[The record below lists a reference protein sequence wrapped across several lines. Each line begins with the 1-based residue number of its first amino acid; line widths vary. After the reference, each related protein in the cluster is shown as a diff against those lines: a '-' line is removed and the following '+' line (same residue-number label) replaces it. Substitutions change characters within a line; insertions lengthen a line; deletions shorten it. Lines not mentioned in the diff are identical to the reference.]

1 LGKTLINNIIGVLKN
16 EYQISL
22 KIKMKSELTQLI
34 NNAQLNHKK
43 AYEMMKEIA
52 DGNVN
57 QAQLSSFLSIF
68 LIRGLSLE
76 EMRGFIDSL
85 NELAI
90 SINIP
95 FKTCD
100 IVGTGGDGK
109 NTINISTIS
118 AIIAA
123 GAGVKVTKHGNYG
136 VSSVSGSSNVLEHMG
151 YVFPKNESEI
161 LTQLEKN
168 SIAFIHAPLFHPS
181 LKHAAETR
189 KNLGL
194 RSLFNLAG
202 PLVNPCNPYY
212 KVLGVYNL
220 ETFRLYH
227 YLLQEND
234 SPYKLIYNLDGYDE
248 ISLTDTVKIGD
259 RGGEHYLS
267 PNDLGFNT
275 VNHNEISCS
284 TNIEDAAY
292 MFKKII
298 NNKGTNAQ
306 EQVCL
311 ANAALAI
318 ELFYQITYK
327 EACQRAKESL
337 KSGNASKILSNLL
350 TQ

>member
-1 LGKTLINNIIGVLKN
+1 
-16 EYQISL
+16 
-22 KIKMKSELTQLI
+22 MKSELTQLI

-52 DGNVN
+52 GGNVN

-68 LIRGLSLE
+68 LIRGLSLV

-90 SINIP
+90 KINIP

-118 AIIAA
+118 ALIAA

-136 VSSVSGSSNVLEHMG
+136 VSSVSGSSNVLEFMG
-151 YVFPKNESEI
+151 YVFPKSETEI
-161 LTQLEKN
+161 LYQLEKN
-168 SIAFIHAPLFHPS
+168 NIAFIHAPLFHPS

-227 YLLQEND
+227 YLLQENEN
-234 SPYKLIYNLDGYDE
+234 PFKLIYNLDGYDE

-259 RGGEHYLS
+259 LNGEHYFR
-267 PNDLGFNT
+267 PEELGFNT
-275 VNHNEISCS
+275 INPSDISCS
-284 TNIEDAAY
+284 TSIEDAAKL
-292 MFKKII
+292 FKKII
-298 NNKGTNAQ
+298 SNNGTQAQ
-306 EQVCL
+306 EDVCI

-318 ELFYQITYK
+318 KLFYQTTYK
-327 EACQRAKESL
+327 EACERAKESL
-337 KSGNASKILSNLL
+337 KSGNASKILNNILI
-350 TQ
+350 Q